1 MITRSQRQDVLRT
14 LYTMSQNLGVLF
26 DSLYKKDDELSKLE
40 NNKMYEECPLTPNER
55 RLRIES
61 LAYDIMSGQGVPF
74 LDDIQRLTEEYFDEP
89 IPREV

>member
-1 MITRSQRQDVLRT
+1 MITRDQRKDALRT
-14 LYTMSQNLGVLF
+14 LCIMKQDLGVLF

-40 NNKMYEECPLTPNER
+40 NNKMYEECPLTSNER

-74 LDDIQRLTEEYFDEP
+74 LDDIQRLSEEYFDEP

>member
-1 MITRSQRQDVLRT
+1 MITRNQRKDVLKT
-14 LYTMSQNLGVLF
+14 LYTISQNLGVLF

-40 NNKMYEECPLTPNER
+40 NNEMYEECQLISNER

-61 LAYDIMSGQGVPF
+61 LAYDIMGGQGVPF